1 MKSSITCIITLAA
14 LLVASCNKDFLNNPP
29 IDQVT
34 SDNFYKTDEEVIAGT
49 AALYNIVWF
58 DYNDKAF
65 LAFGEA
71 RGGNLNSNDRTAYIQ
86 FSVPSTDQNTLLA
99 GYKSFYKIVAQSN
112 LTMYN
117 IENAQGSTVSDAV
130 KKQAYAECRFM
141 RAMAYYYLVSNWGAV
156 PIMYNPLT
164 QLGKVTHRN
173 TIEDVWKFIIRDLRY
188 AADNLPATP
197 AYSQKG
203 RISKYTAEGEL
214 AKMYLTRSGYGQ
226 TGTRLQKDL
235 DSAKYYAADV
245 CNNSGLRLLDNYA
258 DLFRSATNNAS
269 SVNDETLFALLWM
282 DIRVPWG
289 VNNSFQ
295 AYMAFST
302 DITQT
307 GDGWGAAQGG
317 SADLV
322 KYYVANPNDSLRRK
336 ETLMFEGDYYPDL
349 NKKNGGTRVTNTTIA
364 NVKKYIIGSPED
376 NNKRGD
382 FMTAYINTYM
392 LRLAEVYLIYADAI
406 LGNNATTSDAE
417 ALKYYN
423 AVRTRAGMPEKAAI
437 TFGDIFQEKR
447 VELAFEGNAWYDIL
461 RWWYFNKTAASNY
474 VLGQDKANYTVTYNA
489 GSTQPRRW
497 TFASTAQ
504 YFGFTDQT
512 VYLPLPEEELGSTP
526 TLSQAPVAFDFSVLP

>member
-1 MKSSITCIITLAA
+1 MKSSITCILTLAA
-14 LLVASCNKDFLNNPP
+14 LLVTGCKKDFLNNPP

-71 RGGNLNSNDRTAYIQ
+71 RGGNLSSNDRTAYIQ
-86 FSVPSTDQNTLLA
+86 FSVSSTDQNTLLA
-99 GYKSFYKIVAQSN
+99 GYKSFFKIVAQSN

-117 IENAQGSTVSDAV
+117 IEHASGSASEAV

-156 PIMYNPLT
+156 PIMYNTLT
-164 QLGKVTHRN
+164 QLGNVTHRN
-173 TIEDVWKFIIRDLRY
+173 KIEDVWRFIIRDLRY
-188 AADNLPATP
+188 AAENLPATP
-197 AYSQKG
+197 AYGQKG

-226 TGTRLQKDL
+226 SGTRVQSDL
-235 DSAKYYAADV
+235 DSAKIYAGDV
-245 CNNSGLRLLDNYA
+245 CNNSGLKLLDNYG

-269 SVNDETLFALLWM
+269 AVNDETLFALLWM
-282 DIRVPWG
+282 GISTPWG

-307 GDGWGAAQGG
+307 GDGWGAVQGG

-322 KYYVANPNDSLRRK
+322 KYYVNNPDDSIRRK
-336 ETLMFEGDYYPDL
+336 ETLMFQSDYYADL
-349 NKKNGGTRVTNTTIA
+349 NKKNGGTTITQTTIS
-364 NVKKYIIGSPED
+364 NLKKYVIGSPDD
-376 NNKRGD
+376 NNKKGG
-382 FMTAYINTYM
+382 FMAAYINTYM

-406 LGNNATTSDAE
+406 LGNNSTTSDGT

-423 AVRTRAGMPEKAAI
+423 AVRKRAGMPEKTAI

-461 RWWYFNKTAASNY
+461 RWWYFNPEGAKSY
-474 VLGQDKANYTVTYNA
+474 VLGQDKANYTLTYNT
-489 GSTQPRRW
+489 GSSHPRRW
-497 TFASTAQ
+497 TLSSTPQ
-504 YFGFTDQT
+504 YFGFTSST
-512 VYLPLPEEELGSTP
+512 VYLPLPEAELGSTP
-526 TLSQAPVAFDFSVLP
+526 TLSQDPVAFDFSQLP